1 MHTRSM
7 RKGVTRRKAAV
18 WSLRD
23 DTDAY
28 TLLAKPRVECA
39 NAEVDHIL
47 DVALVDASFDRCC
60 GNDGAGPWRRSTE
73 PHCGFWVAQC
83 ADVLSEHLN
92 GDENL
97 NVTTRRVNQK
107 KKGPM
112 TSALHRLGLDTMRSV
127 SLEQFAR
134 SGAAREL
141 VDDGTWARIEALMAS
156 RAEALQTLAEGG
168 APWTP
173 LRPIDAAMHPTAQR
187 LLCKTADSIVATLS
201 ALGVE

>member
-7 RKGVTRRKAAV
+7 RKGVTRRKDAV

-28 TLLAKPRVECA
+28 TLLAKSHVERA

-47 DVALVDASFDRCC
+47 DVALVETSFDRCC
-60 GNDGAGPWRRSTE
+60 GEDGAGPWRRSTE
-73 PHCGFWVAQC
+73 PHCGLWVAQC
-83 ADVLSEHLN
+83 AEMLSEHLN
-92 GDENL
+92 ANDNL

-112 TSALHRLGLDTMRSV
+112 ASALHRMRFDSLRSV

-141 VDDGTWARIEALMAS
+141 VDDGTWARIEALMAA
-156 RAEALQTLAEGG
+156 RAEALQSFAEGG
-168 APWTP
+168 DAWTDAQ
-173 LRPIDAAMHPTAQR
+173 LIDVAMHPTARR
-187 LLCKTADSIVATLS
+187 LLCKTADSIVVTLS

>member
-1 MHTRSM
+1 M
-7 RKGVTRRKAAV
+7 RKGVTHRKDAV

-28 TLLAKPRVECA
+28 TLLEKSRVECA
-39 NAEVDHIL
+39 NPEVDHIL
-47 DVALVDASFDRCC
+47 DVGLVDASFDRCC
-60 GNDGAGPWRRSTE
+60 GDDGAGPWRHSTQ

-83 ADVLSEHLN
+83 AEVLSEHLN
-92 GDENL
+92 ANDNL

-112 TSALHRLGLDTMRSV
+112 ASALHRMKLDSLRSV

-156 RAEALQTLAEGG
+156 RAEALQSLVEGG
-168 APWTP
+168 APWADP
-173 LRPIDAAMHPTAQR
+173 QQIDVAMHPTAQR
-187 LLCKTADSIVATLS
+187 LLCKTADSIVVTLS
-201 ALGVE
+201 ALGIE